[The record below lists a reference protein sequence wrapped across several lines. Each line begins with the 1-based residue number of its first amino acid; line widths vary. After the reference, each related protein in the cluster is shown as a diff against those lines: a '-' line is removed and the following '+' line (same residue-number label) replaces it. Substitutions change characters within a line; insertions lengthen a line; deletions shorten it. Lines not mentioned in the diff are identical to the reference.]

1 MVETYLNGNINTF
14 EAPYKELC
22 GEARRNFYN
31 TLLARS
37 IRNTCKRLSG
47 DRALKHPQNKS
58 IKNQNNSI
66 MNVTIESFFC
76 SYNAEVTEA
85 YLRLINTILFAV
97 DEDGLRQGIEKLKPQ
112 IPLDDY
118 FVYGFGEHHLWVHQ
132 RKASDRTKYF
142 EYRLM
147 KAEF

>member
-1 MVETYLNGNINTF
+1 
-14 EAPYKELC
+14 
-22 GEARRNFYN
+22 
-31 TLLARS
+31 
-37 IRNTCKRLSG
+37 
-47 DRALKHPQNKS
+47 
-58 IKNQNNSI
+58 

-76 SYNAEVTEA
+76 SYSAEVTEA

-97 DEDGLRQGIEKLKPQ
+97 DEDGLRRGIENLKTQ

-118 FVYGFGEHHLWVHQ
+118 FVYGFGAHHLWVHQ
-132 RKASDRTKYF
+132 RKTCDRTKYF